1 MNTRQTYPLVAVI
14 ATGGTIASRRNA
26 CGASTPSL
34 AGEDL
39 LALVPNV
46 GARLQPIDL
55 MAKDSAS
62 LTFADMQLISDAVGL
77 QMNDPSVAGIVVL
90 HGTDAME
97 ETALLVHLQHDHSK
111 PIIFTGAQFT
121 ADHPQADGPANLA
134 LAIEAATDRRLAGRG
149 VLVSFA
155 GRLLPAWGLYK
166 RSADDPDAFHSARPT
181 ACVASRRLSKPVSDV
196 RVDIVAIYPGC
207 DAAHIHASLTAQANG
222 IVLAALGSGNANPAV
237 TEAVRCCTQKGIP
250 VVVSS
255 RVPDGLLIPSYGGGG
270 GGHDL
275 SKAGAIHSSTLRPGQ
290 ARILLAA
297 LVAAESSFPSIVRA
311 FGDWP
316 EDSPRAA

>member
-26 CGASTPSL
+26 DGASMPTL

-39 LALVPNV
+39 LAAVPNV

-55 MAKDSAS
+55 MSKDSAN
-62 LTFADMQLISDAVGL
+62 LTFSDMQLISDAVGL

-97 ETALLVHLQHDHSK
+97 ETALLVHLQHDSSK

-121 ADHPQADGPANLA
+121 ADHPQADGPANLG
-134 LAIEAATDRRLAGRG
+134 LAIEAAIDRRLAGRG

-181 ACVASRRLSKPVSDV
+181 ACVASPRLSKPVSDA

-207 DAAHIHASLTAQANG
+207 DATHIHASLTARANG

-237 TEAVRCCTQKGIP
+237 IEAVRCCTQKGIP

-275 SKAGAIHSSTLRPGQ
+275 AKAGAIHSSTLRPGQ

-316 EDSPRAA
+316 ENSPRAA